1 MSRKNKKIAQ
11 YERALATAER
21 QTVKLVRARF
31 AKLGI
36 PCDSLV
42 SEMREAFAQGTA
54 PIPPEADRRPAA
66 SIDDDDDD
74 DEGKETT
81 DDDDKGKETTDDDSA
96 SDAGD
101 PAPAMTVDG
110 KLLELLPLL
119 TKNYDRGKRIAVK
132 APEMYGGEKS
142 EFRLWW
148 RKIKDYFDIN
158 TPSLPTDKI
167 KIQTVGTFLKGTAL
181 SWYQQRRGEL
191 KASKTKD
198 TWRQFKAAM
207 EDRFTDHMEMRKD
220 WRKMRQLRY
229 KGDIQ
234 EYLSKLLEIN
244 GRVGAK
250 GEPLREVITAAMT
263 PEMHRAIYQRYR
275 RLPVDDKELI
285 AAVRDVGI
293 IEEEIALSRAQIQ
306 KMKKMG
312 LEDSDDEEEKKKGKK
327 KKKDK
332 QKVDKGKK
340 GKEKEPEKRKDKSG
354 KRDPKSSNVPIDFS
368 ALKRVWD
375 TPFQALKGIKQE
387 QIDKFKEAEKD
398 CIRCGYDGHRTVHC
412 YRKKDAD
419 GNTLPP
425 APKDKKDKAAAS
437 ATKRKRGDSSSSDS
451 SSSSA
456 ESESESEPEQKT
468 KPHQKRI
475 KGTASGARRKGI
487 EGSKEVK
494 RIHAAAAAK
503 AQQDHWFEDESEAE
517 LGSDF

>member
-1 MSRKNKKIAQ
+1 M
-11 YERALATAER
+11 
-21 QTVKLVRARF
+21 
-31 AKLGI
+31 KLG
-36 PCDSLV
+36 
-42 SEMREAFAQGTA
+42 T
-54 PIPPEADRRPAA
+54 
-66 SIDDDDDD
+66 
-74 DEGKETT
+74 
-81 DDDDKGKETTDDDSA
+81 
-96 SDAGD
+96 
-101 PAPAMTVDG
+101 
-110 KLLELLPLL
+110 LLEGC
-119 TKNYDRGKRIAVK
+119 NR
-132 APEMYGGEKS
+132 
-142 EFRLWW
+142 
-148 RKIKDYFDIN
+148 
-158 TPSLPTDKI
+158 
-167 KIQTVGTFLKGTAL
+167 TFLKGTAL
-181 SWYQQRRGEL
+181 SWYQQRRGDL

-306 KMKKMG
+306 KMKRMG

-332 QKVDKGKK
+332 KKTDKGTK
-340 GKEKEPEKRKDKSG
+340 GKEKEPKKRRDKEG
-354 KRDPKSSNVPIDFS
+354 KRDPKSSNVPIDFT

-375 TPFQALKGIKQE
+375 TPFQALKGIDQG

-425 APKDKKDKAAAS
+425 APRDKKDKAAAS
-437 ATKRKRGDSSSSDS
+437 ATKRKREDHSSSSGSDS
-451 SSSSA
+451 SS
-456 ESESESEPEQKT
+456 SESESEPEP
-468 KPHQKRI
+468 KPRRKRI
-475 KGTASGARRKGI
+475 KATASGARRKSI
-487 EGSKEVK
+487 EDAKGHDAK

-517 LGSDF
+517 LESDF